1 MKSSFCIDLQR
12 FMLIPTK
19 FPLIHKKGLYGWYA
33 GLYKLKP
40 VVNVWAQKNRQAV
53 LDGQSLIFSV
63 RAPNYLFT
71 FTVGVSTA

>member
-1 MKSSFCIDLQR
+1 
-12 FMLIPTK
+12 ML
-19 FPLIHKKGLYGWYA
+19 KKGLYGWCD

-63 RAPNYLFT
+63 RAPNYLFR
-71 FTVGVSTA
+71 VSGC

>member
-19 FPLIHKKGLYGWYA
+19 FPLSRLYGWYV

-63 RAPNYLFT
+63 RAPNYLFR
-71 FTVGVSTA
+71 VSGC